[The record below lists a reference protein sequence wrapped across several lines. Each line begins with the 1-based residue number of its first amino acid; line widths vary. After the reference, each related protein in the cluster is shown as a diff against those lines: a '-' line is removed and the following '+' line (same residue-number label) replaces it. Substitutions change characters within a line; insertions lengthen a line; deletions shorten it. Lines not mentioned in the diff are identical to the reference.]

1 MLTPEGSIGHVD
13 EVQHHLQQVFPD
25 GCCLI
30 ATLQFRQFVFL
41 TPVVS
46 SKVCFAASH
55 RSIRQRNSHAMNIHC
70 RHLLRNQHWQDV
82 LHEWNMRGKILADT
96 SGIVGCTTFGNL
108 LLTLP
113 NYLLNVVSSIC
124 WTR

>member
-96 SGIVGCTTFGNL
+96 SGIVGCKTFGNL